1 LITCIVNTCTCLT
14 AGVLVFAILGNMAH
28 LQNTDVN
35 SVARHGPGLV
45 FLTYPELVLTL
56 PASFIWAILFFAML
70 LVLGID
76 TEFCSVESL
85 ITGIVDNWEEKLLPH
100 RRKVAV
106 VVCIVCFL
114 LGLPM
119 VTNGGIYMFQI
130 MDFYAASGLS
140 LLWICFFETIAISWF
155 YGVNRFARN
164 IESMTGS
171 KPHIFWYLCW
181 ACFAPLVMAGV
192 FIYYI
197 VSYEPVQ
204 YGKPGE
210 YEYPKWAETMGLLIS
225 FSSMIWV
232 PLYAI
237 YYTIHGVMFNSSGTI
252 AERLVQTVKKG
263 MDPAFGPSKNYK
275 SNPGEKQGMLAD
287 VIELENEKESSKG
300 GMNKSSSAVP
310 FINAE
315 ETSNSAD
322 LYPDLSQDLSST
334 RVV

>member
-1 LITCIVNTCTCLT
+1 
-14 AGVLVFAILGNMAH
+14 
-28 LQNTDVN
+28 
-35 SVARHGPGLV
+35 
-45 FLTYPELVLTL
+45 
-56 PASFIWAILFFAML
+56 
-70 LVLGID
+70 
-76 TEFCSVESL
+76 
-85 ITGIVDNWEEKLLPH
+85 
-100 RRKVAV
+100 
-106 VVCIVCFL
+106 
-114 LGLPM
+114 
-119 VTNGGIYMFQI
+119 MFQI

-181 ACFAPLVMAGV
+181 ACFAPLVMAVSTFMINESIKVSHCTINFVIMYELFQNPFFWFKGV

-237 YYTIHGVMFNSSGTI
+237 YYTIHGVMFDSSGTI
-252 AERLVQTVKKG
+252 AEV
-263 MDPAFGPSKNYK
+263 
-275 SNPGEKQGMLAD
+275 
-287 VIELENEKESSKG
+287 SSY
-300 GMNKSSSAVP
+300 SVH
-310 FINAE
+310 
-315 ETSNSAD
+315 
-322 LYPDLSQDLSST
+322 
-334 RVV
+334 V